1 MTYAP
6 LLVVVGVLV
15 LGAGVTLTVLFRA
28 DRAGLFRRL
37 SAGAYVL
44 FDEAEPPGVPQDQ
57 LFAPDDAQ
65 AEVSTGRHPLT
76 HTPSPTS

>member
-6 LLVVVGVLV
+6 LLVVLGVLV

-37 SAGAYVL
+37 SAGAFVV

-57 LFAPDDAQ
+57 LFAPDEDDP
-65 AEVSTGRHPLT
+65 ESSPR
-76 HTPSPTS
+76 TPTPPIP